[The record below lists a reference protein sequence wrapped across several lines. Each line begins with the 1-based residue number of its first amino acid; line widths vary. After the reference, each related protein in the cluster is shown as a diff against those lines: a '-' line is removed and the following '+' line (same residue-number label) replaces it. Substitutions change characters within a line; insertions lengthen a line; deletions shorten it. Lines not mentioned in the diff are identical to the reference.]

1 MDKVK
6 DIVFDKIVDEILD
19 VIVGKSK
26 SEIENLISQNRNQ
39 KILGRC
45 MQKIADSDMFKTEYA
60 DVTFVLDW
68 NSIYSIDDEK
78 LVSLLKKVKL

>member
-1 MDKVK
+1 MRLYITGDFYTRIISKILKNRNFVKGECKKMDKVK

-39 KILGRC
+39 KIFRW
-45 MQKIADSDMFKTEYA
+45 Y
-60 DVTFVLDW
+60 
-68 NSIYSIDDEK
+68 
-78 LVSLLKKVKL
+78 

>member
-39 KILGRC
+39 KILV
-45 MQKIADSDMFKTEYA
+45 F
-60 DVTFVLDW
+60 
-68 NSIYSIDDEK
+68 
-78 LVSLLKKVKL
+78 LLKFI